1 MIVVKIGGKIMFNNV
16 YPREK
21 YLKKI
26 RPFYDSDIIKV
37 ITGIR
42 RCGKSFIL
50 KAIMNELI
58 DRGIPKTQIIY
69 IPLDRRGYKN
79 IKTSEELETKIESML
94 GDDENYYLFIDEVQN
109 VFGFES
115 VIHAYAEEGY
125 SIFLTGSNSYLLS
138 DEISTKLT
146 GRYLNFET
154 FTLDFSEYLEMKR
167 FFKKKIDQD
176 IYVEFEE
183 YILNGGFPK
192 TIEFDDIQ
200 ARQTYTRGIISEI
213 FEKDVKTRKRI
224 SNVPVYE
231 RVQSFLLNNYS
242 APFSLSNLLECL
254 EKEGYKTKATTVR
267 GYIEDLKKAKIIYE
281 CNRFDLKSKKS
292 LRREQKYYLSDLA
305 IYFAMNT
312 NNRLCYGPSLENMV
326 YLYLASQDYQI
337 SIGKIGKLECDFIT
351 RNTSGDYAYIQVIYT
366 MQGEDIKA
374 TERIKEREY
383 RPFRKIRDGYPRY
396 IVSLDRFRDQQEGV
410 HHINAIDL
418 FLGKEKI

>member
-1 MIVVKIGGKIMFNNV
+1 MFNSV

-154 FTLDFSEYLEMKR
+154 YTLDFSEYLEMKR

-176 IYVEFEE
+176 MYVEFEE

-192 TIEFDDIQ
+192 TVEFDDIQ

-312 NNRLCYGPSLENMV
+312 DNRLSYGPSLENMV

-351 RNTSGDYAYIQVIYT
+351 RSMSGDYAYIQVTYT

>member
-267 GYIEDLKKAKIIYE
+267 GYIEDLKKVKIIYE

-312 NNRLCYGPSLENMV
+312 DNRLSYGPSLENMV

-351 RNTSGDYAYIQVIYT
+351 RNTSGDYAYIQVTYT

>member
-312 NNRLCYGPSLENMV
+312 DNRLSYGPSLENMV

-337 SIGKIGKLECDFIT
+337 SIGKIDKLECDFIT
-351 RNTSGDYAYIQVIYT
+351 RNTSGDYAYIQVTYT

>member
-154 FTLDFSEYLEMKR
+154 FTLDFSECLEMKR

-312 NNRLCYGPSLENMV
+312 DNRLSYGPSLENMV

-351 RNTSGDYAYIQVIYT
+351 RNTSGDYAYIQVTYT

>member
-79 IKTSEELETKIESML
+79 IKTSEELEIKIESML

-312 NNRLCYGPSLENMV
+312 DNRLSYGPSLENMV

-351 RNTSGDYAYIQVIYT
+351 RNTSGDYAYIQVTYT

>member
-1 MIVVKIGGKIMFNNV
+1 MFKNV

-21 YLKKI
+21 YLSKI
-26 RPFYDSDIIKV
+26 RPFYYSDIIKV

-50 KAIMNELI
+50 KAIMNEMFSE
-58 DRGIPKTQIIY
+58 GISKTQIIY
-69 IPLDRRGYKN
+69 IPLDRRGYKH
-79 IKTSEELETKIESML
+79 IKTAEELEKKIESML
-94 GDDENYYLFIDEVQN
+94 GDEENYYLFIDEVQN

-154 FTLDFSEYLEMKR
+154 FTLDFSEYLDMKR
-167 FFKKKIDQD
+167 FFGKGINQD
-176 IYVEFEE
+176 MYLEFEE

-192 TIEFDDIQ
+192 ALEFNDVHT
-200 ARQTYTRGIISEI
+200 RQTYTRGIISEI

-231 RVQSFLLNNYS
+231 RVQTFLLNNYS
-242 APFSLSNLLECL
+242 APFSLNNLLKCL
-254 EKEGYKTKATTVR
+254 EKEGYRTKATTVR
-267 GYIEDLKKAKIIYE
+267 GYIEDLKKAKIVYE
-281 CNRFDLKSKKS
+281 CNRFDLKSKKAVK
-292 LRREQKYYLSDLA
+292 RDQKYYLSDLA
-305 IYFAMNT
+305 IYYAMNID
-312 NNRLCYGPSLENMV
+312 NRLSFGPSLENIV
-326 YLYLASQDYQI
+326 YLYLASHDYQI
-337 SIGKIGKLECDFIT
+337 SIGKIGKLECDFII
-351 RNTSGDYAYIQVIYT
+351 RNKSGDYAYIQVAYT
-366 MQGEDIKA
+366 LQGEDIKA

-383 RPFRKIRDGYPRY
+383 RPFREIRDGYPRY
-396 IVSLDRFRDQQEGV
+396 IITLDKFRDQQEGV

>member
-138 DEISTKLT
+138 HEISTKLT

-305 IYFAMNT
+305 IYFTMNT
-312 NNRLCYGPSLENMV
+312 DNRLSYGLSLENMV

-351 RNTSGDYAYIQVIYT
+351 RNTSGDYAYIQVTYT

>member
-1 MIVVKIGGKIMFNNV
+1 MFNNV

-79 IKTSEELETKIESML
+79 IKISEELETKIESML

-183 YILNGGFPK
+183 YIFNGGFPK

-312 NNRLCYGPSLENMV
+312 DNRLSYGPSLENMV

-351 RNTSGDYAYIQVIYT
+351 RNTSGDYAYIQVTYT

-418 FLGKEKI
+418 FLGQEKI